1 MIIELPDTTTRDIA
15 ASLQHIHETTAQT
28 TGRVLTLI
36 VMTASGDDLSEII
49 RVTTDASWEHPSRVL
64 VLIDGGPAQIP
75 GVDAEIRVG
84 GTVGASEFVI
94 MTLRGDVAAHADSV
108 VTPLLLPD
116 TPIVAWWPSQAPE
129 VPAEHPVGCLA
140 QRRITDGGLRP
151 DSYAPGDSDLAWARI
166 TQWRG
171 VVASSLDFHP
181 QEDIVSVSVKGP
193 RNNPSIDLAAGWLA
207 SRLGVPVRRGVATHQ
222 IKGDLDPCE
231 LHVEFPSGPVTI
243 HNRSHSTISVRM
255 PQRPESLVALNPR
268 STADCLA
275 EELRHLDPDVI
286 YAEALEG
293 VGAVIFDNNE
303 EEERV

>member
-1 MIIELPDTTTRDIA
+1 MIIDLPNTTTRDIA

-36 VMTASGDDLSEII
+36 VMAASGDDLPEII

-64 VLIDGGPAQIP
+64 VLIDGGPAEHS

-94 MTLRGDVAAHADSV
+94 MTLRGEVAAHADSV

-116 TPIVAWWPSQAPE
+116 TPIVAWWPSEAPSI
-129 VPAEHPVGCLA
+129 PAEHPVGRLA
-140 QRRITDGGLRP
+140 QRRITDGALRP
-151 DSYAPGDSDLAWARI
+151 ESYTPGDSDLAWSRI

-171 VVASSLDFHP
+171 VVASSLDSHP
-181 QEDIVSVSVKGP
+181 EESVVSVSVKGP
-193 RNNPSIDLAAGWLA
+193 EDNPSIDLAAGWLS
-207 SRLGVPVRRGVATHQ
+207 SRLGVPVHRGVATHQ
-222 IKGDLDPCE
+222 IKGDLEPCE
-231 LHVEFPSGPVTI
+231 LRVEFPSGPITI

-255 PQRPESLVALNPR
+255 PQRPESLVAMNPR

-286 YAEALEG
+286 YAEALAG
-293 VGAVIFDNNE
+293 IAAVDLSE
-303 EEERV
+303 KED

>member
-1 MIIELPDTTTRDIA
+1 MIIDLPNTTTRDIA

-36 VMTASGDDLSEII
+36 VMATSGDDLPEII

-64 VLIDGGPAQIP
+64 VLIDGGPARSS

-94 MTLRGDVAAHADSV
+94 MTLRGEVAAHADAV

-116 TPIVAWWPSQAPE
+116 TPIVVWWPSEAPP
-129 VPAEHPVGCLA
+129 VPAEHPVGRLA
-140 QRRITDGGLRP
+140 QRRITDGARQTEG
-151 DSYAPGDSDLAWARI
+151 YTPGDSDLSWARI

-171 VVASSLDFHP
+171 VVASSLDAHP
-181 QEDIVSVSVKGP
+181 KENVTAVSVKGP
-193 RNNPSIDLAAGWLA
+193 RDNLSIDLAAGWLT

-222 IKGDLDPCE
+222 IKGDLEPCE
-231 LHVEFPSGPVTI
+231 LRMEFPSGPITI
-243 HNRSHSTISVRM
+243 HHRSHSTISVRM
-255 PQRPESLVALNPR
+255 PQRPESLVAMNPR

-286 YAEALEG
+286 YAEALRG
-293 VGAVIFDNNE
+293 IGAVAFEDSENSE
-303 EEERV
+303 EN